1 MRREWAAPIL
11 PLRPIPDPN
20 QGHMRILVI
29 EDDAE
34 TAQFIARGL
43 RETGNQ
49 VETTKDGRDGLFQ
62 ATAGGFDLMIVDR
75 MLPNLDGLS
84 LVRAARAAGIDTP
97 VIFLTALGSVED
109 RVTGLESGADDY
121 LVKPFSFAELNARIN
136 AIARRPALRDEQPL
150 LQIADLRLDRLRR
163 TVRRGETDL
172 DLQPREF
179 EILELLML
187 NAGRIVTRTMLLEQV
202 WSFHFDPGTNIV
214 ETHISRIR
222 SKIDRG
228 EDRPLIHTVRGAGYV
243 IRAD

>member
-1 MRREWAAPIL
+1 
-11 PLRPIPDPN
+11 
-20 QGHMRILVI
+20 MRILVI

>member
-1 MRREWAAPIL
+1 
-11 PLRPIPDPN
+11 
-20 QGHMRILVI
+20 MRILVI

-62 ATAGGFDLMIVDR
+62 ATAGGFNLMIVDR

-84 LVRAARAAGIDTP
+84 LVRAARAAGVDTP

-150 LQIADLRLDRLRR
+150 LQIADLKLDRLRR

-172 DLQPREF
+172 ELQPREF

-187 NAGRIVTRTMLLEQV
+187 NVGRIVTRTMLLEQV